1 MCGEL
6 WSFFEE
12 VIAFL
17 EIAPESDEPGL
28 IGMRGCQRFEP
39 ALGEARRKNLNRQ
52 MLLALTV
59 DKNRKPIDFLD
70 PIVRDGN
77 APDGCTVSVKK
88 NIATKIWAKTKNP
101 VGGVWIVDMQAQK
114 EIALG
119 VEPIKFVEAFRD
131 LLVAIPALW
140 AQDTG

>member
-1 MCGEL
+1 
-6 WSFFEE
+6 
-12 VIAFL
+12 
-17 EIAPESDEPGL
+17 
-28 IGMRGCQRFEP
+28 
-39 ALGEARRKNLNRQ
+39 

-77 APDGCTVSVKK
+77 APDGCTVPVKK
-88 NIATKIWAKTKNP
+88 NIATQIWAKTKNP

-114 EIALG
+114 EVALG